1 MILLYDLRCAI
12 IQSEEVPLQYI
23 LEGVFMN
30 INFAE
35 NFRKLRKGKDITQE
49 KLAEELG
56 VSGQAVSRW
65 ELGVCYPDLELL
77 PAIANYFGVSV
88 DTLLSNDKASREK
101 ELENFRETVYL
112 YEGEERINY
121 ILEYCRKYPDEN
133 YYAYHLVSGIVF
145 YITKNKEKTE
155 KYATVLYK
163 NAEKLL
169 DTFYRDHIIM
179 LMSAVCEEGELN
191 KWLDMA
197 PYTSFGRRCCLS
209 YRASMREDYKASHIQ
224 DGLELFEHFAELLDR
239 RCPDSAGPDKKSQ
252 FQLDVMRV
260 VRSFGDG
267 QVPDG
272 WKMFYAYKQLVYSA
286 CLFGKRETEEGW
298 KHFDS
303 AIEMCKQVST
313 LGEEWLD
320 IGGALFSNLKVDKK
334 WRYAIDED
342 GKKHELFDV
351 VYNSFYDMDIIYS
364 LLTDPRWAWF
374 NSVRDTE
381 KYKAVVEWVK
391 AVAEKQKEEN

>member
-35 NFRKLRKGKDITQE
+35 NFRKLRKTKDITQE
-49 KLAEELG
+49 KLADELG

-65 ELGVCYPDLELL
+65 ELGICYPDLELL

-88 DTLLSNDKASREK
+88 DTLLSNDKASRDK
-101 ELENFRETVYL
+101 ELQHLWETVYL
-112 YEGEERINY
+112 YEGEERIDY
-121 ILEYCRKYPDEN
+121 VLDYCRKYPDEN
-133 YYAYHLVSGIVF
+133 SGANLLVESIVF
-145 YITKNKEKTE
+145 YIIKHKEKAE

-169 DTFYRDHIIM
+169 DTPYRNNIIM
-179 LMSAVCEEGELN
+179 FMSAACEEKELN

-197 PYTSFGRRCCLS
+197 PYTSFSRRYCLS
-209 YRASMREDYKASHIQ
+209 YRAGMRQDYKASHIQ
-224 DGLELFEHFAELLDR
+224 DGLELFERFAKLLDR
-239 RCPDSAGPDKKSQ
+239 RCPDSVGADKKSQ
-252 FQLDVMRV
+252 YQLDVMRV

-267 QVPDG
+267 QIPDG

-286 CLFGKRETEEGW
+286 CLFGKGELEEGW

-303 AIEMCKQVST
+303 AIEICKQVAT
-313 LGEEWLD
+313 LEEEWLD

-334 WRYAIDED
+334 WCNAIDED
-342 GKKHELFDV
+342 GKKHELFAV
-351 VYNSFYDMDIIYS
+351 ANESFSDMNIIYS
-364 LLTDPRWAWF
+364 LLTEPRWAWF

-381 KYKAVVEWVK
+381 KYKAAVEWVK